1 MFVNKIKYNMTQEER
16 FYTDFQGYAKSMGI
30 SSLNQHYVGQQIKSS
45 LTPYILEERSMN
57 ATAIDIF
64 SRMMFD
70 RIIFLAGEV
79 NDTMGMYTIAQ
90 LQYLDSIDSSDI
102 TFQIN
107 SPGGSVSS
115 GLAIIDTMNYI
126 SCDIRTINLQLAASM
141 GSLLLGA
148 GTKGK
153 RCILPNAKT
162 MIHQSS
168 GGFGGEFAAA
178 EIQFKEWIKI
188 NDKIFEMLGEYTNK
202 TAEQVKKDA
211 VRDLWLDANE
221 AIEYKIADEIIIK
234 KKK

>member
-1 MFVNKIKYNMTQEER
+1 MTQQEKC
-16 FYTDFQGYAKSMGI
+16 YNDFKGFAKSVGI
-30 SSLNQHYVGQQIKSS
+30 SSLNQHYANQQIKNS
-45 LTPYILEERSMN
+45 LTPYVLEERQMN
-57 ATAIDIF
+57 ATAVDIF

-70 RIIFLAGEV
+70 KIIFLAGEV

-90 LQYLDSIDSSDI
+90 LQYLDTVDLNDI

-126 SCDIRTINLQLAASM
+126 DCDIRTINLQLAASM

-153 RCILPNAKT
+153 RCTLLNAKT

-168 GGFGGEFAAA
+168 GGFEGEFAAA
-178 EIQFKEWIKI
+178 EIQFKEWVKT
-188 NDKIFEMLGEYTNK
+188 NDKVFEMLGEYTNK
-202 TAEQVKKDA
+202 TSEQVKKDA
-211 VRDLWLDANE
+211 IRDLWLDSNE
-221 AIEYKIADEIIIK
+221 ALSYGIVDEIITK

>member
-1 MFVNKIKYNMTQEER
+1 MTQQEK
-16 FYTDFQGYAKSMGI
+16 FYNDFQGFAKSVGV
-30 SSLNQHYVGQQIKSS
+30 SSLNQHYVSQQIKSS
-45 LTPYILEERSMN
+45 LTPYVLEERSMN

-70 RIIFLAGEV
+70 KIIFLAGEV

-90 LQYLDSIDSSDI
+90 LQYLDSVDSNDI

-153 RCILPNAKT
+153 RCSLPHAKT
-162 MIHQSS
+162 MLHQSS
-168 GGFGGEFAAA
+168 GGAVGNIQDA
-178 EIQFKEWIKI
+178 EISMKQWKEI
-188 NDKIFEMLGEYTNK
+188 NDELFILLGGYCDK
-202 TAEQVKKDA
+202 PAEQVKNDSS
-211 VRDLWLDANE
+211 RDLWLSSNQAL
-221 AIEYKIADEIIIK
+221 EYGIIDEIITK

>member
-1 MFVNKIKYNMTQEER
+1 MTQQEKL
-16 FYTDFQGYAKSMGI
+16 YNDFQVFAKSMGI
-30 SSLNQHYVGQQIKSS
+30 SSLNQHYAYQQIKSS
-45 LTPYILEERSMN
+45 LTPYVLEERSMN

-70 RIIFLAGEV
+70 KIIFLAGEV

-90 LQYLDSIDSSDI
+90 LQYLDSVDGNDI

-153 RCILPNAKT
+153 RCSLPHAKT
-162 MIHQSS
+162 MLHQSS
-168 GGFGGEFAAA
+168 GGAVGNIQDA
-178 EIQFKEWIKI
+178 EISMKQWKEI
-188 NDKIFEMLGEYTNK
+188 NDELFILLGGYCDK
-202 TAEQVKKDA
+202 PAEQVKNDA
-211 VRDLWLDANE
+211 SRDLWLSSSQAL
-221 AIEYKIADEIIIK
+221 EYGIIDEIITK